1 MGKRLC
7 ALDLH
12 LQGKSKCWRTAGC
25 LLRHPMRMSYVKI
38 QMCVKRRDA
47 MREASPYACSYSFS
61 FLSGPEDLV
70 ESLLLLKYFPETL
83 RIFFYFEIGDVS
95 AHTVLLIRWQLT
107 LTSACT
113 TLDSDIHIAHFA
125 AESLHDLLLLN
136 ISIKNNLLS
145 KCYHFNWWLIVFKI
159 KGLECL
165 YLASISTSCVV

>member
-95 AHTVLLIRWQLT
+95 AHTVLLIR
-107 LTSACT
+107 
-113 TLDSDIHIAHFA
+113 
-125 AESLHDLLLLN
+125 
-136 ISIKNNLLS
+136 
-145 KCYHFNWWLIVFKI
+145 
-159 KGLECL
+159 
-165 YLASISTSCVV
+165 